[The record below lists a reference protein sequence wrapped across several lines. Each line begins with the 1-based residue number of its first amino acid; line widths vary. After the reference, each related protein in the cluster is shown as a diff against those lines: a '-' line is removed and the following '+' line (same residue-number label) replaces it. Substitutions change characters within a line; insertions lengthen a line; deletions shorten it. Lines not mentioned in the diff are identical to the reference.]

1 MQLAALTAGKFTDW
15 SRAMIE
21 SSPKPVPLLGPL
33 SREAPEELL
42 GDPVIGDLVLARFDN
57 TQDFY
62 WAKVAD
68 ISGHSRDVEWLRPLA
83 GQPGSPLYACSNGCD
98 DTQGRSGLRPEDVRF
113 PMPEELASDSAPPVP
128 SAEFMHSDIAD
139 EDVVTLQYPATAP
152 LNPKGP
158 GACLWQGD
166 LQDFRWT
173 STRTVDDFCELP
185 GRWFQ
190 AFLAYSVVR
199 DWELDSL
206 FNGEPNEHNSPPL
219 RHDPC
224 AMVRCVEAPLPSVL
238 KRSWSTEEAMIITI
252 HYFSLQTPNRMAD
265 GMAGTAWLAGY
276 SIHTGAGSTRISFF
290 LAFFGWFALTPV
302 ALEVAT
308 SIGICENQL
317 FPPEKFPNRPAY
329 LTYKDLNSGL
339 TYCSHGVRMK
349 GGQAIDCE
357 VPTSKT
363 TSVEDVD
370 DLDLSADRNAELYR
384 PETLAD
390 CVCTP
395 GTTCRSVISKANIAS
410 VAGTILLRVALG
422 TILERFGPVNVQC
435 GLMFFGA
442 FWVAMSAAINSS
454 WTYIFFRFCI
464 GLVGAAF
471 VTNQFWCSLMFA
483 PNVIGTANATAAGWG
498 NTGGGVTQIF
508 MIAVLFKP
516 MVDAGLT
523 EDTAW
528 RVSMAVPA
536 MMMISCAICMKFLCW
551 DMPTGK
557 NYDPRITGKTRNPS
571 VWDYWEV
578 LKDFRVVVMIFQY
591 SACFGCELAMN
602 NQLAT
607 HFRTYFQLAA
617 SDASLL
623 AGSFGMMNLFARST
637 GGILSDLS
645 YKYMGFPGRIWVQF
659 LFLTLESVFLFAF
672 GNIDKEKPWY
682 LALAMLVG
690 FSLFVQMA
698 EGTSYGMVPFMNRE
712 QLAVVSALVGAGGNV
727 GAVIAG
733 YFFYDLIED
742 ELLPFRV
749 RRQADDQRLWAILG
763 QESHPDA
770 AKGHSELPQADVCRA
785 SGGPRRLAPD
795 AATFAT
801 ETAGLKPR
809 QHKGEQTSTSIT

>member
-185 GRWFQ
+185 GTWPESFPRLGPQ
-190 AFLAYSVVR
+190 
-199 DWELDSL
+199 L
-206 FNGEPNEHNSPPL
+206 FFCGRNEHNSPPL